1 MNTKRFLSV
10 VMTIA
15 LVTMMF
21 VPTGLAVDGGTAS
34 WPTSEPSDSPL
45 VEPTAEPAEPTADPA
60 VEPTADP
67 TAEPMA
73 DPAAEPTAN
82 PAVEPTADPTVEP
95 TAEPATMFKVE
106 FFDWDG
112 TLIVSLSA
120 EKGADAVVP
129 EHPVRLGYL
138 PDGWDTDFTNV
149 QKDLT
154 VTALY
159 TPTIVGQK
167 FTDLDSAMLLAA
179 ESSYTVHLYV
189 YVGNAPH
196 NPPLLVHYT
205 LTDISDTDLATLQ
218 GNQNWSTFFTNLDN
232 ATTVNLSNY
241 IGLSASQYYG
251 NGKVSLNDLG
261 SNVYEVKVYLKE
273 GSIATTYTVHYVDG
287 DGNTVFPSVTKS
299 GDVGDI
305 VTESA
310 PAAAGY
316 VTPAD
321 KTITL
326 GFSGN
331 VITFVYISNAYT
343 VTWNNYD
350 GTQLEQDLNV
360 LYGATPSYDGATPT
374 RAATAQFTYTFDG
387 WTPAVSPVTGNVTY
401 TATYTSA
408 TNAYTVT
415 WNNYDGT
422 QLEQDLNVLYGAT
435 PSFNGATPTRGAT
448 AQFAYTFDGWTPA
461 VSPVTGNVTYTAT
474 YTAAANAF
482 TVTFVDFNGTV
493 LGTDRVRYGNAATA
507 PADPAREGYTFTGW
521 DIDFDNV
528 TSDLTVTAQYTII
541 TFTVTFVD
549 FDGTVLDTQEVT
561 FGGAAQAPADPARDG
576 YTFTGWDVSFN
587 PVTSD
592 LTVTALYELIP
603 TQVDDEEIPQTVDE
617 EPVPQSGPQQNLNWM
632 WWLLLIPLLLLL
644 LLWYNVTVIVYGP
657 DENGK
662 EKRLRTIR
670 RLKRRKDE
678 VTVSLTN
685 SHTRGGAHGMLEL
698 TKLFTR
704 RMRGNRLTIEVDG
717 VAVLNA
723 EVPDDAEG
731 RFQARIEKW

>member
-45 VEPTAEPAEPTADPA
+45 VEPTAEPAEPTADPTAEPMADPA
-60 VEPTADP
+60 VEPT
-67 TAEPMA
+67 A

-120 EKGADAVVP
+120 EKGADAVAP

-232 ATTVNLSNY
+232 ATTANLSNY

-343 VTWNNYD
+343 VTWND
-350 GTQLEQDLNV
+350 
-360 LYGATPSYDGATPT
+360 
-374 RAATAQFTYTFDG
+374 
-387 WTPAVSPVTGNVTY
+387 
-401 TATYTSA
+401 
-408 TNAYTVT
+408 
-415 WNNYDGT
+415 YDGT

-448 AQFAYTFDGWTPA
+448 VQFTYTFDGWTPA

-587 PVTSD
+587 PVTSN

-617 EPVPQSGPQQNLNWM
+617 EPVPQSGPQQNLKWM

>member
-45 VEPTAEPAEPTADPA
+45 VEPTAEPAEPTADPTAEPMADPA
-60 VEPTADP
+60 VEPT
-67 TAEPMA
+67 A

-120 EKGADAVVP
+120 EKGADAVAP

-232 ATTVNLSNY
+232 ATTANLSNY

-401 TATYTSA
+401 TATYT
-408 TNAYTVT
+408 
-415 WNNYDGT
+415 
-422 QLEQDLNVLYGAT
+422 
-435 PSFNGATPTRGAT
+435 
-448 AQFAYTFDGWTPA
+448 
-461 VSPVTGNVTYTAT
+461 
-474 YTAAANAF
+474 AAANAF

-587 PVTSD
+587 PVTSN

-617 EPVPQSGPQQNLNWM
+617 EPVPQSGPQQNLKWM